1 MCYFELQINYLLEIN
16 FEMKFDMKQDLIFFR
31 PGVIVILSFV
41 FESWNRI
48 SCKRAYFGRVTV
60 ETIYSSLSSD
70 HFSRKHK
77 SALKL

>member
-31 PGVIVILSFV
+31 PGVFVTLPCV

-48 SCKRAYFGRVTV
+48 SCKHVYFDRITV

-70 HFSRKHK
+70 YFSRKHK